1 MRIFL
6 FWLSIVNLM
15 ATLGAA
21 FRLVRGDRRIGRLLD
36 VAPTPAAVWP
46 RVSVI
51 VPARNEELHLAAA
64 LQSLL
69 ALDYEDLAI
78 TVVDDRSTDRTG
90 EILDRMAETDPRLR
104 VVHVQQLA
112 PNWLGKNYAMHCGA
126 EHADGEWLLFT
137 DADVMFE
144 ASVLRRAM
152 AYVRQQQLDHLAIV
166 PEARM
171 PTWLLQ
177 SFIVVFAMFF
187 TLFTRLWKVRDPRS
201 SAHVGIGAFNLVRAA
216 AYRQVGGHAP
226 VAMRPDDD
234 LKLGKLL
241 KQNGLRQDL
250 LKGVDL
256 LRVPWYGSLREL
268 IVGLEK
274 NSFAGLEYNVPV
286 TVVATSTIL
295 LFDVFPFVA
304 LCFATG
310 PTWWIYAAVSAILLL
325 LAWGTAIGARV
336 RWSCALG
343 FPLVTVLFVYIVLRS
358 MVVTLKNGGIRWRDT
373 HYALAD
379 LRANKV

>member
-1 MRIFL
+1 
-6 FWLSIVNLM
+6 
-15 ATLGAA
+15 
-21 FRLVRGDRRIGRLLD
+21 
-36 VAPTPAAVWP
+36 

-51 VPARNEELHLAAA
+51 VPARNEELHLESA

-69 ALDYEDLAI
+69 ALDYENLEI

-90 EILDRMAETDPRLR
+90 EILDRMAESNPQLR
-104 VVHVQQLA
+104 VVHLQQL
-112 PNWLGKNYAMHCGA
+112 PPKWLGKNYAMHCGA
-126 EHADGEWLLFT
+126 EDSNGEWLLFT

-152 AYVRQQQLDHLAIV
+152 GYVRQQQLDHLAIV
-166 PEARM
+166 PEACM

-177 SFIVVFAMFF
+177 SFIVVFAIFF
-187 TLFTRLWKVRDPRS
+187 SLFTRLWKVRDPRS
-201 SAHVGIGAFNLVRAA
+201 SAHVGIGAFNLVRAE
-216 AYRQVGGHAP
+216 AYRQVGGHEP
-226 VAMRPDDD
+226 LAMRPDDD

-241 KQNGLRQDL
+241 KKNGFRQDL

-274 NSFAGLEYNVPV
+274 NSFAGVEYNVLV
-286 TVVATSTIL
+286 TVVAVSAIL
-295 LFDVFPFVA
+295 LLDVSPFVA
-304 LCFATG
+304 LCFTTG
-310 PTWWIYAAVSAILLL
+310 ATWWIYLAVSAILLL
-325 LAWGTAIGARV
+325 LAWGTAIGAKI

-343 FPLVTVLFVYIVLRS
+343 FPWVTVLFVYIVLRS

-373 HYALAD
+373 HYPLAD